1 MPVKSVTVRVPA
13 KVNLQLSVG
22 PKESDGYHNLVSVF
36 QAISIFDDVTIKLA
50 EPGAGLSISISGE
63 QIHGVPADANNLA
76 AKAVSL
82 ISKEYDLTV
91 DAHIEI
97 KKSIPVAGGM
107 AGGSADA
114 AATIVGI
121 DHLYSLGMTRDE
133 MSEIAIQLGSDV
145 PFMLSGG
152 TAIGRGHGD
161 QLTAALSRGTYHWV
175 LALSTVGLSTPAVY
189 AECDRLRAELEIV
202 EPQTH
207 EGLMQAL
214 LAADAPTVGA
224 SLVNDLQAAA
234 CSLRPALRLVLDVG
248 QEYGAL
254 GAIVSGSGPTVAFLV
269 ADEEAGLDLAVALT
283 SSGVVGSVA
292 RAYGPVWAH
301 CHAGAGGAALRMEKV
316 GRGDALSYR
325 KIGYLCRHGLM
336 LWTVWCGLSLGRF
349 AASTVYW
356 CRRSVA
362 VPGGAACSQKQPVSS
377 KCGHQLYC

>member
-22 PKESDGYHNLVSVF
+22 PKEADGYHNLVSVF
-36 QAISIFDDVTIKLA
+36 QAISIFDDITIKLG
-50 EPGAGLSISISGE
+50 EPGSGLTISVTGD
-63 QIHGVPADANNLA
+63 QTHGVPADANNLA

-114 AATIVGI
+114 AGTIIGI
-121 DHLYSLGMTRDE
+121 DYLYSLDMTREE
-133 MSEIAIQLGSDV
+133 MIEIAAKIGSDV

-152 TAIGRGHGD
+152 TAIGTGHGD

-175 LALSTVGLSTPAVY
+175 LAVSTVGLSTPAVY
-189 AECDRLRAELEIV
+189 AECDRLRGELEIV
-202 EPQTH
+202 EPQTN
-207 EGLMQAL
+207 EVLMQSL
-214 LAADAPTVGA
+214 LAADASGVGA
-224 SLVNDLQAAA
+224 ALVNDLQLAA

-269 ADEEAGLDLAVALT
+269 ADQDSGLDLAVALT
-283 SSGVVGSVA
+283 SSGVVGSVVQ
-292 RAYGPVWAH
+292 AYGPV
-301 CHAGAGGAALRMEKV
+301 AGAKV
-316 GRGDALSYR
+316 
-325 KIGYLCRHGLM
+325 I
-336 LWTVWCGLSLGRF
+336 
-349 AASTVYW
+349 STN
-356 CRRSVA
+356 
-362 VPGGAACSQKQPVSS
+362 
-377 KCGHQLYC
+377 